1 MDPTKKSATDNDFK
15 VIYRVQWQNNY
26 LRYLVV
32 FKNGN
37 NNEENSNL
45 EELGRSL
52 DDNNIADEVSAFN
65 VFELEIERLNG
76 AN

>member
-1 MDPTKKSATDNDFK
+1 M
-15 VIYRVQWQNNY
+15 
-26 LRYLVV
+26 